1 MKMDPFD
8 EPMAGKGSTPMEND
22 YLAFADSKRKAGT
35 PWAEIPL
42 FRDWVELR
50 YAEVRRLREA
60 LEAIRNML
68 DPSGEDE
75 CICIRCDDPE
85 TAMDTAFARAR
96 AALEKQ

>member
-60 LEAIRNML
+60 LTSGIEITETL
-68 DPSGEDE
+68 DEFNEPGSDAWVWLKTSREL
-75 CICIRCDDPE
+75 
-85 TAMDTAFARAR
+85 
-96 AALEKQ
+96 LEEQ